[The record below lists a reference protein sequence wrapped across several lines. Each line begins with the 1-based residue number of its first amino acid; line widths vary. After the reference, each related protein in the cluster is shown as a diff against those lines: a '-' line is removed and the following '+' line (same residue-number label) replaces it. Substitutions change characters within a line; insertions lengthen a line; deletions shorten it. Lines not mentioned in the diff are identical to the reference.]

1 MRLTIGIMLTL
12 LGGVVVVVGLLG
24 ALNQLVGMYSA
35 ALNDA
40 LADGPEA
47 KAVGANMLR
56 WAITG
61 AAGVPFL
68 IIGSVLL
75 KISLFQKVRKM
86 AKGNAAAA
94 QRPTV
99 TASKWEVPRSKP
111 GKPASTPAPAP
122 TQRPTPIQK
131 PTHAQPR
138 EKGPV
143 DVPRQDQLGESGG
156 NKSER

>member
-1 MRLTIGIMLTL
+1 MRLFIGILFAVV
-12 LGGVVVVVGLLG
+12 GGLVAVIGLLG
-24 ALNQLVGMYSA
+24 ALNELVGMYSS

-68 IIGSVLL
+68 VIGTVLL

-86 AKGNAAAA
+86 ARGNAAAV
-94 QRPTV
+94 QRPTIG
-99 TASKWEVPRSKP
+99 ASQWDAPSVAKGPGVPKP
-111 GKPASTPAPAP
+111 K
-122 TQRPTPIQK
+122 
-131 PTHAQPR
+131 PR
-138 EKGPV
+138 EKSER
-143 DVPRQDQLGESGG
+143 DRSGESGG
-156 NKSER
+156 SKSER

>member
-1 MRLTIGIMLTL
+1 MIYPWSVRLFIGILFAVV
-12 LGGVVVVVGLLG
+12 GGVVVVVGLLG
-24 ALNQLVGMYSA
+24 ALNELVGMYSS

-68 IIGSVLL
+68 IIGTVLL

-86 AKGNAAAA
+86 ARGNAAMA
-94 QRPTV
+94 QRTTV
-99 TASKWEVPRSKP
+99 GASNWETPRVAKGPGVPEPS
-111 GKPASTPAPAP
+111 
-122 TQRPTPIQK
+122 
-131 PTHAQPR
+131 PR
-138 EKGPV
+138 EKSGR
-143 DVPRQDQLGESGG
+143 DRFGESGG
-156 NKSER
+156 SKSER